1 MILLG
6 FLFIILGIIYWY
18 LQDIYIKSYFINPSI
33 ILCILSILFGIYL
46 FLQNIET
53 LFKKIQLY
61 DYKWITN
68 IHYVKYITYFSYTTY
83 RKKILMVECTTTF

>member
-6 FLFIILGIIYWY
+6 FLFIILGIILWY

-46 FLQNIET
+46 FLQNIDI

-68 IHYVKYITYFSYTTY
+68 ISYVGLIEYMSLRPIT
-83 RKKILMVECTTTF
+83 I